1 MNVLARPSTSELVIW
16 SGQWWKARWP
26 FIGNWA
32 TSPVDNYWYW
42 ATTLVLENYRYWTTT
57 LVLGNYWYW
66 NKSNC
71 RYQWATIPLL
81 GNYTGEQQPSPP
93 LTLFYTGGQL
103 HHWATTLVGNYTG
116 TRATIDTNVGNYTG
130 KQQPLPPLKLFLF
143 HWQEKLIE
151 EPFSCPNPTIGIDQL
166 PFLSDF
172 IQINF

>member
-1 MNVLARPSTSELVIW
+1 MFLPDIDQWIGDLIRAVVEGAVTVYRQLGNFT
-16 SGQWWKARWP
+16 SGQLR
-26 FIGNWA
+26 
-32 TSPVDNYWYW
+32 YW
-42 ATTLVLENYRYWTTT
+42 ATTLVQGNYRYWTTT

-130 KQQPLPPLKLFLF
+130 KQQPLPPLTLFLF

-166 PFLSDF
+166 PFLSKL